1 MHIKLTEFIIPP
13 TGLQHENISKYE
25 TSSPWK
31 KEDVAFNVQNIAY
44 PTLHTHEYFEIL
56 VILSGEIVHT
66 INNKDYIL
74 HEGDCCFIRPDDSH
88 RLTYPTEEPSQNN
101 FLSINFM
108 LTNNFYQKAISCY
121 ESDPLPSIQQDNA
134 PISFRISNTIR
145 EKIQRTCL
153 YIQTPLN
160 HATAENVMIC
170 RALVA
175 ELLHIAILNYTTKN
189 HTDCPLWLQELMIR
203 MQKPENIAKK
213 TTELIEDIPYSRSY
227 IEKKFR
233 KHFGISVLEFRNNSK
248 MAYAKELLSSTS
260 LSISQITDTLGF
272 ESISHFSRL
281 FKNYYGTS
289 PLQQRKQHNSPQRA
303 DKTD

>member
-1 MHIKLTEFIIPP
+1 
-13 TGLQHENISKYE
+13 
-25 TSSPWK
+25 
-31 KEDVAFNVQNIAY
+31 
-44 PTLHTHEYFEIL
+44 
-56 VILSGEIVHT
+56 
-66 INNKDYIL
+66 
-74 HEGDCCFIRPDDSH
+74 
-88 RLTYPTEEPSQNN
+88 
-101 FLSINFM
+101 
-108 LTNNFYQKAISCY
+108 
-121 ESDPLPSIQQDNA
+121 
-134 PISFRISNTIR
+134 
-145 EKIQRTCL
+145 
-153 YIQTPLN
+153 
-160 HATAENVMIC
+160 
-170 RALVA
+170 
-175 ELLHIAILNYTTKN
+175 
-189 HTDCPLWLQELMIR
+189 